1 MRTLKNQ
8 RRCKPADRAQEPQ
21 PAPTAGRPT
30 VAFVPARGARTLTW
44 SLGFSGRD
52 GDQGR
57 ALH

>member
-8 RRCKPADRAQEPQ
+8 RRCKPAQAQEHQ
-21 PAPTAGRPT
+21 RAPAASRPT
-30 VAFVPARGARTLTW
+30 VAFMPARGARTLTW